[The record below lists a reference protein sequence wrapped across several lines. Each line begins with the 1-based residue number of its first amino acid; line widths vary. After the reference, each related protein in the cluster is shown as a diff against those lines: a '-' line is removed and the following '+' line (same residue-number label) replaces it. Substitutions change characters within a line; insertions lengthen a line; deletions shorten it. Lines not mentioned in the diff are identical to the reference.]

1 MSFRDI
7 QELIKECKE
16 NIKIID
22 NYYVPYEIRLEKTKS
37 FFKEVAAFELQH
49 IKILDAKQ
57 ESVFAILCQD
67 IISKCSMIIE
77 TEKPEIIDAKNTLLL
92 ILDIENYIEGIE
104 KLPWIAGRKIT
115 GAEVRNLRGIFRREL
130 HSLCDEKKKR
140 PVRGTRVRV
149 EIVGS
154 LTKGFSDWKLIN
166 GGSIPRPE
174 FKPSD
179 YESVHRVTSGET
191 LQKLDKDLN
200 LPWEL
205 KPLMSDVDILVMNE
219 VIFDSVDPFY
229 KKTEWSFKL
238 GEKYPTGAGGSRI
251 LEKLHQA
258 LLYAKIGGI
267 SSRWVNYI
275 VLRDEKGY
283 ANYVANRKKAIDT
296 AEKKAGK
303 KIQLKDIRV
312 IDEIIQ

>member
-1 MSFRDI
+1 MSFKDI
-7 QELIKECKE
+7 KELIKECKE

-22 NYYVPYEIRLEKTKS
+22 NYYVPYDVKIEKAKI
-37 FFKEVAAFELQH
+37 FFKEAAAFEFQH

-57 ESVFAILCQD
+57 ESVFTIMYD
-67 IISKCSMIIE
+67 NIIFQCKLFIE
-77 TEKPEIIDAKNTLLL
+77 TEKPEVLDAKSLLLL
-92 ILDIENYIEGIE
+92 IMDVENYIEGIE
-104 KLPWIAGRKIT
+104 KLKWKTGRKIS
-115 GAEVRNLRGIFRREL
+115 GAEIRNLRGIFRREL
-130 HSLCDEKKKR
+130 HELYDDKKKR

-154 LTKGFSDWKLIN
+154 ISKGFSDWKLIN

-179 YESVHRVTSGET
+179 YDLVHKMLSEET

-205 KPLMSDVDILVMNE
+205 KPLMSDVDVLVMNE
-219 VIFDSVDPFY
+219 VIFDSVDPTY

-238 GEKYPTGAGGSRI
+238 GEKYPTGAGGSRV

-283 ANYVANRKKAIDT
+283 ANYVANRKKVIEM
-296 AEKKAGK
+296 AEKKAGR
-303 KIQLKDIRV
+303 KIELRDVLI